1 MAGPEPK
8 KSHGPSTVRPRLAN
22 GSPRTPSAARA
33 ARSRRGAAALSL
45 GRAAED
51 LAAKFLASQGL
62 EILHRNFRRRL
73 GELDLVARHGSE
85 LVIVEVRTRS
95 SERFGGAAA
104 SIDSWKRQR
113 IVYATQLLLQ
123 RYKELAR
130 MRVRFDVVLVHDLRM
145 PEPRVE
151 WIRAAF
157 GAC

>member
-1 MAGPEPK
+1 
-8 KSHGPSTVRPRLAN
+8 
-22 GSPRTPSAARA
+22 
-33 ARSRRGAAALSL
+33 
-45 GRAAED
+45 
-51 LAAKFLASQGL
+51 
-62 EILHRNFRRRL
+62 
-73 GELDLVARHGSE
+73 

-113 IVYATQLLLQ
+113 IVHATQLLLQ

>member
-1 MAGPEPK
+1 MAGREQPEV
-8 KSHGPSTVRPRLAN
+8 HR
-22 GSPRTPSAARA
+22 
-33 ARSRRGAAALSL
+33 
-45 GRAAED
+45 GRAFRGRRARQLGIEAERI
-51 LAAKFLASQGL
+51 AERFLRAQGL

-104 SIDSWKRQR
+104 SIDSWKKQR
-113 IVYATQLLLQ
+113 IVHATQLLLQ